1 MSSLK
6 KTIKFNPLDTTRPA
20 SSASKK
26 PVAAKGKPT
35 KKGLPVAKP
44 TKPAK
49 KLASLKT
56 RSVKETSLS
65 SSTITAKKA
74 PLLKTNPATKQ
85 PPPLTPSVEPVP
97 PLWTTDYVIQASG
110 DHGSS
115 PLLVKGTDFG
125 FEVPDLD
132 FISLK
137 SPEMR
142 GQLKDHFLLPRVI
155 GGFVLGGPVGYAL
168 SFILGKP
175 NNKHYFFLVKSSHG
189 KLVFARFDSLTLAY
203 VINRIYT

>member
-20 SSASKK
+20 STASNK

-35 KKGLPVAKP
+35 KKGPPVAKP

-56 RSVKETSLS
+56 GSAKQRSLS
-65 SSTITAKKA
+65 SSTMTAKKA
-74 PLLKTNPATKQ
+74 PPLKTNPAKQ
-85 PPPLTPSVEPVP
+85 PPPLTPSVEPVL
-97 PLWTTDYVIQASG
+97 PLRTTDYVIQASG

-125 FEVPDLD
+125 FEVPDLG

-155 GGFVLGGPVGYAL
+155 GGFILGGPVGYAV

-189 KLVFARFDSLTLAY
+189 KLVFARFDSLTLVY